1 MSCSI
6 SLSDGFIDIAAW
18 HPDKLIILGSF
29 IFVVKVELELAIG
42 YIFER
47 CHLCCGNVLKVYNS
61 LEL

>member
-1 MSCSI
+1 M
-6 SLSDGFIDIAAW
+6 DIAAW